1 MQNLTVIEVNSR
13 GMVVSW
19 SSPVTRLQNGVII
32 SYRVVV
38 TRTSSNAVLNITTES
53 LCYSL
58 SDLYPHVNY
67 TVSVSAINSAGE
79 GPSLSISQFTDSEGN
94 NELIHNILT

>member
-1 MQNLTVIEVNSR
+1 M
-13 GMVVSW
+13 SW
-19 SSPVTRLQNGVII
+19 SSPATILQNGEII

-38 TRTSSNAVLNITTES
+38 TRTGSNVVLNTTTES

-79 GPSLSISQFTDSEGN
+79 GPALSISQITDSEGN
-94 NELIHNILT
+94 YT

>member
-1 MQNLTVIEVNSR
+1 M
-13 GMVVSW
+13 SW
-19 SSPVTRLQNGVII
+19 SPPATRLQNGEII

-38 TRTSSNAVLNITTES
+38 TRTDYSVVLNTTTES
-53 LCYSL
+53 VCYSL

-79 GPSLSISQFTDSEGN
+79 GPSISINQFTDSEGN
-94 NELIHNILT
+94 N

>member
-1 MQNLTVIEVNSR
+1 M
-13 GMVVSW
+13 SW

-53 LCYSL
+53 VCYSL

>member
-1 MQNLTVIEVNSR
+1 MSWNS
-13 GMVVSW
+13 
-19 SSPVTRLQNGVII
+19 PATRLQNGEII

-38 TRTSSNAVLNITTES
+38 TGTGSSVVLNTTTDS

-67 TVSVSAINSAGE
+67 TVTVSAINSAGE
-79 GPSLSISQFTDSEGN
+79 GPSLSINQFTDSEGN
-94 NELIHNILT
+94 NNLLIRNTLTHT

>member
-1 MQNLTVIEVNSR
+1 MSWNS
-13 GMVVSW
+13 
-19 SSPVTRLQNGVII
+19 PATRLQNGEII

-38 TRTSSNAVLNITTES
+38 TRTGSSVVLNTTTES
-53 LCYSL
+53 LYYSL

-79 GPSLSISQFTDSEGN
+79 GPSLSISQITDSEGN
-94 NELIHNILT
+94 YT

>member
-1 MQNLTVIEVNSR
+1 
-13 GMVVSW
+13 MVVSW
-19 SSPVTRLQNGVII
+19 SPPATHLQNGEII

-38 TRTSSNAVLNITTES
+38 TRTGYSAVLNTTTES
-53 LCYSL
+53 VCYSL

-79 GPSLSISQFTDSEGN
+79 GPSSTMTVVTDQDGELRSVTNVLVGMDLTNLFTY
-94 NELIHNILT
+94 